1 MSEFFGLSKSLNRT
15 IALLGEPLL
24 ELSKHNGSYALG
36 VAGDVLNTAVAIAMM
51 DVRTSLVTAVGKDD
65 ASSQVVDFSR
75 KYDVNTDLV
84 SRDENRQVGFY
95 MINNDE
101 RGERTF
107 SYWRSDSA
115 AKNLFSDP
123 LLLSKKL
130 KQLNAI
136 DAVYFSG
143 ITLALMTPESLTV
156 FCDWLKNFRSA
167 NKKVIFDNN
176 YRPALW
182 ATSQA
187 FLSACERVLALTDM
201 FLPSLDDVMS
211 SIGIFDRDAALE
223 WVASMGVAE
232 NVISDGVNPII
243 LIQNHQRSFVNVSP
257 ALKVVDTTGAGDGF
271 NGGYI
276 SSRLKGADPLQAIEL
291 GMRISAEVVAHKG
304 AILPEEIWK
313 KISSSSC

>member
-1 MSEFFGLSKSLNRT
+1 MSDFFSLSKSSNRT

-24 ELSKHNGSYALG
+24 ELAKHNENYALS
-36 VAGDVLNTAVAIAMM
+36 VAGDVLNTAVAVAMM

-65 ASSQVVDFSR
+65 ASSRVVDFSR

-84 SRDENRQVGFY
+84 SRDESRQVGFY

-156 FCDWLKNFRSA
+156 FCEFLKIFRSA

-182 ATSQA
+182 ATPQD
-187 FLSACERVLALTDM
+187 FLRACERVLALTDM

-232 NVISDGVNPII
+232 NVISDGVNPVI
-243 LIQNHQRSFVNVSP
+243 LIQNHQRSFVNVTP

-304 AILPEEIWK
+304 AILPEEKWQN
-313 KISSSSC
+313 ISSRSC

>member
-1 MSEFFGLSKSLNRT
+1 MSDFFSLSKSSNRT

-24 ELSKHNGSYALG
+24 ELAKHNGNYAFG

-65 ASSQVVDFSR
+65 ASSRVVDFST

-84 SRDENRQVGFY
+84 SRDEDRQVGFY
-95 MINNDE
+95 MINNDD

-130 KQLNAI
+130 KQLNTV

-143 ITLALMTPESLTV
+143 ITLALMTPDSLTL
-156 FCDWLKNFRSA
+156 FCDWLKIFRGA
-167 NKKVIFDNN
+167 NKKVILDNN

-182 ATSQA
+182 STPQA
-187 FLSACERVLALTDM
+187 FVAACERVLALTDM

-211 SIGIFDRDAALE
+211 SIGIFDREAALE

-232 NVISDGVNPII
+232 NVISDGVNPVI
-243 LIQNHQRSFVNVSP
+243 LIHNHQRSFVKVTP
-257 ALKVVDTTGAGDGF
+257 ASKVVDTTGAGDGF

-276 SSRLKGADPLQAIEL
+276 SSRLKGAEPLQAIEL

-304 AILPEEIWK
+304 AILPKESWQE
-313 KISSSSC
+313 ISSSSC